1 MSKTETYIL
10 GIDPGRHKTGVAVV
24 DERGD
29 VVWRNVIPT
38 SDNYA
43 SLVELLQKW
52 PITRVALGHSTGSK
66 EAEKIIQLIL
76 EEQGS
81 TATVE
86 IINERE
92 STLEARGLYFEAHPP
107 RGWRRLVP
115 LSLQTPPVPVDDFA
129 AVVLAR
135 RAQAGG
141 AASS

>member
-1 MSKTETYIL
+1 MAQQKSYVL
-10 GIDPGRHKTGVAVV
+10 GIDPGRQKTGVAVV

-29 VVWRNVIPT
+29 VVWRSVIPT

-43 SLVELLQKW
+43 ALVELLQKW

-66 EAEKIIQLIL
+66 EAEGTIKLIL

-81 TATVE
+81 EAKVE

-92 STLEARGLYFEAHPP
+92 STLEARDLYFEAHPP

-135 RAQAGG
+135 RAQANG
-141 AASS
+141 S